1 MCQLTMTEYRRRMP
15 NTLARL
21 NSLEVGRIASD
32 EPLSAH
38 SSWKIGGRADILV
51 QPSTVEQAVTLLKF
65 VRDEG
70 VPLVVIGMGT
80 NLLFADE
87 GFRGVIMKL
96 GRLFSG
102 FWIDGVS
109 VRAQAGLWVPR
120 LVKNLASAG
129 LSGLEHA
136 AGIPGSVGGLVTM
149 NGGSLRRSVGENI
162 TTVTA
167 VSREGRMRVFT
178 AEECGFSY
186 RRSVFQDSDERWIVL
201 EASMK
206 LARGERGEVRA
217 EALRIME
224 ERRRKFPLRLP
235 NCGSVF
241 TNDPKVYELA
251 GPPGKIVE
259 ETGLKGL
266 SVGGAQVSHHHANFI
281 VNTGGATAEDVL
293 SLIGEVRRRVHGRIG
308 AWLDCEVRYVR
319 PDGAVA
325 PASEACGDP

>member
-1 MCQLTMTEYRRRMP
+1 MLEYIVRG
-15 NTLARL
+15 A
-21 NSLEVGRIASD
+21 ASAVL
-32 EPLSAH
+32 PMNLLVMF
-38 SSWKIGGRADILV
+38 IG
-51 QPSTVEQAVTLLKF
+51 
-65 VRDEG
+65 
-70 VPLVVIGMGT
+70 LVV
-80 NLLFADE
+80 
-87 GFRGVIMKL
+87 
-96 GRLFSG
+96 
-102 FWIDGVS
+102 
-109 VRAQAGLWVPR
+109 
-120 LVKNLASAG
+120 
-129 LSGLEHA
+129 
-136 AGIPGSVGGLVTM
+136 GIVGGMLP
-149 NGGSLRRSVGENI
+149 GI

-206 LARGERGEVRA
+206 LARGESGEVRA

-266 SVGGAQVSHHHANFI
+266 SIGGAQVSHHHANFI
-281 VNTGGATAEDVL
+281 VNTGGATAGDVL
-293 SLIGEVRRRVHGRIG
+293 SLIGEVRRRVHERIG
-308 AWLDCEVRYVR
+308 AWLDCEVRYVS
-319 PDGAVA
+319 PDGVVV
-325 PASEACGDP
+325 PASGLSPVTTE